1 MLLYYNI
8 AHGNIFSRFIFPNI
22 EGWTKNHTHVDLNW
36 MIVNSFYMEVHIFHF
51 DFNSP
56 VYINCFKPLILAFFP
71 VTSRSLL
78 VTVCFFSLSFA
89 TFLLLFTTWSLLLA
103 CCSLLSTR
111 SSFAFSSFLLVACYF
126 PFVICKFLF
135 NARKSKEVFCSIK

>member
-89 TFLLLFTTWSLLLA
+89 TFLLLFTTWF
-103 CCSLLSTR
+103 C
-111 SSFAFSSFLLVACYF
+111 FLLVARYFLLVVRSLSALFLLASVSCLLLSVCY
-126 PFVICKFLF
+126 L
-135 NARKSKEVFCSIK
+135 